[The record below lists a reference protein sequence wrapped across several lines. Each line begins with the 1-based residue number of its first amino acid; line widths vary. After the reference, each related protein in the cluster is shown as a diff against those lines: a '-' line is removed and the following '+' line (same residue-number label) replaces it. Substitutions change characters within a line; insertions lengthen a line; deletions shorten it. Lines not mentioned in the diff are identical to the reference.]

1 MRNAALWNNW
11 GVWYTLSITLQPE
24 MNWSWGGGRGDQ
36 DRNEEY
42 RQRSLSNGWEING
55 CDRGKASYTIG

>member
-1 MRNAALWNNW
+1 
-11 GVWYTLSITLQPE
+11 

-36 DRNEEY
+36 DRSEEY